1 MVTIEQLRISD
12 DGQKLYLDAHVNKAS
27 YFDSMTIKRVT
38 VCTEEQVSEL
48 QPKMYGQKFIY
59 QKDIEPINTIRPV
72 YSDVQILSAQSVLD
86 ALNNGGLP
94 ITYVPIEGSTEN
106 YLSIVFSGK
115 YSQFDTGFIPRLVV
129 ASQHFNPLEE
139 GMNSVEILAKIDGE
153 VLEKEGHRVWQ
164 FKGKVNLGDNTTV
177 CLYLF
182 NQTGEDIYEYV
193 AIENTDIIS
202 GDVENATYNYNYLH
216 VLWQVYSIV
225 PFTND
230 KEVHLL
236 LTKSSFDEAFN
247 NTNTEGEAINPELPI
262 ATESLNGDL
271 SSHIFF
277 VYIECDGTPAINTP
291 CGLDEATLG
300 VTFDYGVI
308 YNMAMNYTRE
318 LTNNCQM
325 PQGFVDFILNTEALK
340 LSLET
345 EHYFPAIDYWKRILG
360 NYRNNS
366 VTRGCGCHG

>member
-27 YFDSMTIKRVT
+27 YFDNMTIKRVT

-59 QKDIEPINTIRPV
+59 QKDIEPINIIRPV
-72 YSDVQILSAQSVLD
+72 YNNVQILSAQSVLD

-94 ITYVPIEGSTEN
+94 ITYIPIEGSTEN

-129 ASQHFNPLEE
+129 ASQHFNPSEE
-139 GMNSVEILAKIDGE
+139 GMNSAEILAKIDGE

-164 FKGKVNLGDNTTV
+164 FKGKANLGGNTTV

-182 NQTGEDIYEYV
+182 NQTGEGIYEYV
-193 AIENTDIIS
+193 AIEDTDIIS
-202 GDVENATYNYNYLH
+202 GDAENATYNYNYLH
-216 VLWQVYSIV
+216 VLWQVYSMV
-225 PFTND
+225 PTTND

-271 SSHIFF
+271 SNHIFF
-277 VYIECDGTPAINTP
+277 VYIECGGTPAINTP
-291 CGLDEATLG
+291 CGLDEVTLG

-308 YNMAMNYTRE
+308 YNRAMNYTRE
-318 LTNNCQM
+318 LANNCQM
-325 PQGFVDFILNTEALK
+325 PQGFVGFILNTEALK

-345 EHYFPAIDYWKRILG
+345 EHYFPAINYWKRILG
-360 NYRNNS
+360 NYKHNS
-366 VTRGCGCHG
+366 VINRCGCHG